1 MSRKENKSWQRK
13 KEKKAVVAK
22 SVKKVID
29 SFTSKPKQTVRE
41 QLEEVFSEVGD
52 TLLCQ
57 HPGCPNQVAE
67 GQNAVCKDHI
77 RRS

>member
-1 MSRKENKSWQRK
+1 MKGGKSWQRRK
-13 KEKKAVVAK
+13 AKKAVGAK
-22 SVKKVID
+22 SVKKVIE
-29 SFTSKPKQTVRE
+29 SFTSKPKKQTVRE

-52 TLLCQ
+52 QLLCQ